1 MVGAAGHPG
10 VLWVPFGPFVM
21 AGMGWCALRP
31 GRWPRLLPLL
41 PVAVSAT
48 LVTLPTDSWG
58 RPGHTRDVVHHL
70 LGYVGGL
77 TVLPWLLGHGIAR
90 LTRALRAPAVTGPD
104 RIGRAL
110 RTCPEGC

>member
-1 MVGAAGHPG
+1 
-10 VLWVPFGPFVM
+10 M

-31 GRWPRLLPLL
+31 GRWPRLWSVLLPLL

-48 LVTLPTDSWG
+48 LVTLPTDSWA

-90 LTRALRAPAVTGPD
+90 LTRALRARRDRAGSDRTGAPAMP
-104 RIGRAL
+104 
-110 RTCPEGC
+110 